1 MKKNKDWKWEGN
13 HQKEERIGSKTER
26 YYLKKKIDWSIKKK
40 EISKMIRKIHKNEPQ
55 DKGHHQQLREAGYQA
70 WQ

>member
-26 YYLKKKIDWSIKKK
+26 YYLKKKNRLKYK
-40 EISKMIRKIHKNEPQ
+40 EER
-55 DKGHHQQLREAGYQA
+55 DK
-70 WQ
+70 